1 MAPDI
6 TELVPL
12 ARRALTAA
20 VGLHASAFRV
30 TQQLVWGSFDLALRL
45 WLSQAFFVSGVL
57 KLTHWHTALL
67 LATNVY
73 AVDWMSPVAAA
84 YTGVT
89 IEVAGAALLTVGL
102 FTRPAAAAM
111 LALSLVAQFAY
122 KPFDTQL
129 LSAALLGWFVVVG
142 AGPISFDRA
151 FSGLA
156 ESAIPLAGTALRAA
170 AWVRGRAGPVYQLLL
185 RLWLAAA
192 LAVAASSATG
202 APTGADAAMRW
213 LPIASAPAAGLSLTL
228 AASGMLALG
237 LATRYAAVGLV
248 MAASMSAMTGA
259 WHTDDTYWV
268 LGLALLAFVGA
279 GPWSADRWIETRLKQ
294 RYPELDGKPAFS
306 LHGLP
311 RVVILGA
318 GFGGLSCA
326 AALRRVPVT
335 VTLIDRTNHHLFQP
349 LLYQVA
355 TASLSP
361 ADIATPIR
369 SMFREAFNTQVLYAT
384 VTGVDAAARVVMLGD
399 LRVPYDYLVVATGAT
414 HSYFGRDEWQ
424 VHAPG
429 LKRIEDATE
438 IRRRLLIAFEKAE
451 ATEDESERRAL
462 LTFLVVGGG
471 PTGVELAGAIADLAR
486 LGMEKEFRRF
496 DPAATRVI
504 LVQSAPRVLP
514 TFPQRLSGLA
524 QASLER
530 LGVEVLTG
538 SRVENIDEEGVRV
551 SGQLLAARTVLWAAG
566 VMASPAAEWL
576 GVAADKAGRIKVDAQ
591 LAVPGLEN
599 VFAIGDTAASQGW
612 KGQPVPGL
620 APAAKQGGAY
630 VARMIRA
637 RVRARTAP
645 PAFAYRHIG
654 SLATIG
660 RRSAVVECGRIHLW
674 GATAWWLWGMV
685 HVGLLVGVRNRVATM
700 INWFWSYLTFRSAIR
715 LITVDSPT
723 AAAGSGAVE
732 SHGESQRRA

>member
-6 TELVPL
+6 TDLVPL
-12 ARRALTAA
+12 ARRLLTAA

-30 TQQLVWGSFDLALRL
+30 TQQVVWGSFDLALRL

-57 KLTHWHTALL
+57 KLTHWDTALL

-369 SMFREAFNTQVLYAT
+369 SMFREAFNTQVLFAT

-399 LRVPYDYLVVATGAT
+399 QRVPYDYLVVATGAT
-414 HSYFGRDEWQ
+414 HSYFGKDEWQ

-551 SGQLLAARTVLWAAG
+551 SGQRVAARTVLWAAG

-637 RVRARTAP
+637 RVGARTAP

-660 RRSAVVECGRIHLW
+660 RRSAVVECGRVQLW

-685 HVGLLVGVRNRVATM
+685 HVGLLVGVRNRVATV

-715 LITVDSPT
+715 LITAGAPT

-732 SHGESQRRA
+732 SRSQSQRRA